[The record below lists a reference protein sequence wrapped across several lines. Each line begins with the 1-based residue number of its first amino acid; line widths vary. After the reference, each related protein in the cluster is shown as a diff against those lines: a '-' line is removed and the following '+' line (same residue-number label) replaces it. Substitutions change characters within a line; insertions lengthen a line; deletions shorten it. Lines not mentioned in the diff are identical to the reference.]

1 MHTRESEQKTKW
13 LDQNPTKDT
22 NNIFKIKNQI
32 LHAHYI
38 CFFVLF
44 CFFVF

>member
-22 NNIFKIKNQI
+22 NNSFKIKNQI
-32 LHAHYI
+32 LHSHYI